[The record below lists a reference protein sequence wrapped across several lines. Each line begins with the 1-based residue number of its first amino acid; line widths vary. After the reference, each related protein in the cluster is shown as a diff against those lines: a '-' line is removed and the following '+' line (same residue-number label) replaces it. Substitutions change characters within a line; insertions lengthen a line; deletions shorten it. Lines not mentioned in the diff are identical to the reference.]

1 MTDADPMNNGHHLE
15 VRCTATSKQTGV
27 RCGNPP
33 AKGATVCRFHGAGA
47 PQVQRKA
54 DQRILQA
61 AEDIREMLP
70 AATRELKR
78 LVDGDKTKQEVRL
91 SAIRDVFDRAGL
103 VIVKKNE
110 VKVSEGEYT
119 FVIETHD
126 DADLA

>member
-1 MTDADPMNNGHHLE
+1 MANGHKIVCSAH
-15 VRCTATSKQTGV
+15 SKQTGE
-27 RCGNPP
+27 RCKQP
-33 AKGATVCRFHGAGA
+33 AIKGGTVCRFHGGTA

-54 DQRILQA
+54 DQRIIQA
-61 AEDIREMLP
+61 AEDIRDMLP
-70 AATRELKR
+70 AATREMQR
-78 LVDGDKTKQEVRL
+78 LVEGDKTKQEVRL
-91 SAIRDVFDRAGL
+91 AAIRDVFDRAGL